1 MPSCPLCP
9 RLTGERQATTP
20 PASSM
25 SACRAS
31 MSPWLSAMPDA
42 PGLAVGIETLL
53 ALDTEPCLGRA
64 RLVVEPGV
72 NHLAVA
78 RAGSSADGVLGLE
91 HQDLAAAPRQGP
103 RDREANHSGADDDT
117 IDFFRHRF
125 LRMTA

>member
-1 MPSCPLCP
+1 ISSHDQLA
-9 RLTGERQATTP
+9 AT
-20 PASSM
+20 
-25 SACRAS
+25 
-31 MSPWLSAMPDA
+31 AMPDA

-125 LRMTA
+125 LRMTAGRLPRQRRITIARHLSERLVDRDIE